1 MSQCLPYPSGPPGTF
16 TRCTACGKAISFGST
31 LLELA
36 RHVTRHDVRD
46 SRDRPVA
53 TVLESTPLAS
63 LCAGCSNL
71 MSDRKLVLAKL
82 KEALGFSPGCIAAEV
97 VQDRNGTHNTCQ
109 TCGIALQFGS
119 VHVSLERLIG
129 QVDRDG
135 DTGVDIITPIDG
147 EEVISF
153 CAECGEAM
161 GVARLRNAVDW
172 LLASLASGGLS
183 GPQRVSP
190 GDSTTC

>member
-1 MSQCLPYPSGPPGTF
+1 MSQCIPYPSGPPGTF
-16 TRCTACGKAISFGST
+16 TWCTACGKAISFGSA

-36 RHVTRHDVRD
+36 RHVARHDVRD

-63 LCAGCSNL
+63 LCAGCGNL

-82 KEALGFSPGCIAAEV
+82 KEALGFSPWSIAAEV
-97 VQDRNGTHNTCQ
+97 EQPRDGTHYTCHM
-109 TCGIALQFGS
+109 CGIALQFGS

-129 QVDRDG
+129 QVDRDC

-161 GVARLRNAVDW
+161 DVARLRKAVDW

-183 GPQRVSP
+183 RPQRVSP
-190 GDSTTC
+190 GVSTTC